1 MAEKYELL
9 LTIQPGAFT
18 CFSVQWISFAF
29 LLGQIKVFISCF
41 SCQQGGESQKAVATE
56 GTGIDW
62 EGKKGDQCIIL
73 CVCAPILKAYFVIG
87 HIIS

>member
-1 MAEKYELL
+1 M
-9 LTIQPGAFT
+9 
-18 CFSVQWISFAF
+18 
-29 LLGQIKVFISCF
+29 FISCF

-56 GTGIDW
+56 GTGIDR
-62 EGKKGDQCIIL
+62 EGKKGDQCI